1 MAEARIGAECPI
13 NSMAPVLAITGM
25 VADERSRWTVALTP
39 LERLLNYRS
48 RAGPDPFR
56 RRKEIAMATNKMN
69 RKQKKEMARQLRS
82 ENPGLE
88 VMHPRAAGIDVGN
101 SAHYVAVRPDQDSDS
116 VRRFECFTADL
127 HRLADWLKNC
137 GVETV
142 AMQSTGVYWI
152 PLYEILEQRGIE
164 IYLVNARHTKNLPG
178 RKSDVQESQWLL
190 KLHTYGLLNNSFQ
203 PTDEIRVAR
212 TYWRQ
217 RAEHTHAASTCVQ
230 RMQKAL
236 TQMNVQLA
244 NVISDLSGLTG
255 QTIVRAILAGERN
268 PRKLAD
274 LSHPRISASREEIAR
289 SLEGNWRP
297 ELLFVLKQE
306 MEMYDDYRRRI
317 AECDRQLEAH
327 LKTFANS
334 AAFQPVQ
341 EGLSSD
347 QRQSS
352 GSRTSKKSSSAGK
365 KGASGNRPEFDLRS
379 ELYRISGVDLT
390 RIDSVNVLVAQTVI
404 AEVGLDMS
412 RWRTEAH
419 FASWLGLCPDNR
431 ISGDKV
437 LGKGTRH
444 VINRAA
450 TALRVAA
457 TTLLRSQSYLG
468 AQYRRL
474 RTKLGAPKA
483 ITAMAHKLA
492 RLVYR
497 MLKYGQEYVDK
508 GMQYY
513 DERNRNQQLDFLK
526 KKAAKLGFQLA
537 EAQPA

>member
-1 MAEARIGAECPI
+1 
-13 NSMAPVLAITGM
+13 
-25 VADERSRWTVALTP
+25 
-39 LERLLNYRS
+39 
-48 RAGPDPFR
+48 
-56 RRKEIAMATNKMN
+56 MATGKIN
-69 RKQKKEMARQLRS
+69 RKQRKELARQLRS
-82 ENPGLE
+82 ADPGLE
-88 VMHPRAAGIDVGN
+88 VVHPRAAGIDVGN
-101 SAHYVAVRPDQDSDS
+101 DTHYAAVRPDQDAEP

-127 HRLADWLKNC
+127 HRLADWLEAC

-152 PLYEILEQRGIE
+152 PLYEILEERGFE
-164 IYLVNARHTKNLPG
+164 VYLVNARHTKNLPG

-203 PTDEIRVAR
+203 PTAEIRVAR

-217 RAEHTHAASTCVQ
+217 RSEHVRGASTCIQ

-255 QTIVRAILAGERN
+255 QTIVRAILAGERD
-268 PRKLAD
+268 PKKLAE
-274 LSHPRISASREEIAR
+274 LSHRQIRASREEIAK
-289 SLEGNWRP
+289 SLEGNWRL

-306 MEMYDDYRRRI
+306 VEMYDTYQQRI
-317 AECDRQLEAH
+317 AECDRELEAH
-327 LKTFANS
+327 LKSFADKANS
-334 AAFQPVQ
+334 KEEQSGP
-341 EGLSSD
+341 ESN
-347 QRQSS
+347 QRQ
-352 GSRTSKKSSSAGK
+352 GK
-365 KGASGNRPEFDLRS
+365 VGQNRNAKRAHGNAPRFDLRG
-379 ELYRISGVDLT
+379 ELWRVSGVDLT
-390 RIDSVNVLVAQTVI
+390 RIDGIHVLVAQTVI
-404 AEVGLDMS
+404 SEVGLDMS
-412 RWRTEAH
+412 RWDTEAH

-437 LGKGTRH
+437 LSKGTRH
-444 VINRAA
+444 VVNRAA
-450 TALRVAA
+450 TALRLAA
-457 TTLLRSQSYLG
+457 TTLLNNRSYLG

-513 DERNRNQQLDFLK
+513 EDRYRSQQVELLK
-526 KKAAKLGFQLA
+526 KKAAKLGLQIL
-537 EAQPA
+537 EIQPVGA